1 MIQIVIKTP
10 ESHPAHR
17 TIGRTFHALDG
28 HQYFCDSWESGRG
41 YWMTRVDGQ
50 PDASDDKA
58 SKFRRNVSERAIGR
72 NFHLVSGQSSAQV
85 RH

>member
-1 MIQIVIKTP
+1 MIQTVVKTP

-17 TIGRTFHALDG
+17 TIGRTFHAWDG
-28 HQYFCDSWESGRG
+28 HQYYCDSWESGRG
-41 YWMTRVDGQ
+41 YWMTRVDAQ
-50 PDASDDKA
+50 SELRDDTP

-72 NFHLVSGQSSAQV
+72 NFHLVTGQSSTQT